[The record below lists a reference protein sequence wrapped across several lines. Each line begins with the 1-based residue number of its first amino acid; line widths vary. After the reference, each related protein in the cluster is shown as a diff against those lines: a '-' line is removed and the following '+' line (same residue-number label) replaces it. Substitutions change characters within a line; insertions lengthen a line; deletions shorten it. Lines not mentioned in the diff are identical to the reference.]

1 MSKKILL
8 GLLVLQV
15 FGVTMHAQEVAWDYF
30 YKNYYEYSK
39 AYGIT
44 TAVSATFDKYL
55 TAGQFQERQED
66 RLLNRQST
74 LKCTYSVN
82 TRPDYMSP
90 KWDIISVTEHALNY
104 TDEIIS
110 SVSQTF
116 TNPFS
121 PSGSTRKDKIYLV
134 ALPLK
139 SGTRSWTENQN
150 GTKYNC
156 SSEWAYLKDSFS
168 YLGKVIKIT
177 KTASSNGLN
186 VVESFYWGKGY
197 GLLWQTVKTDSE
209 RTIMKRDDF
218 GTFSEITHEEY
229 TSTIAWRVFY
239 QNREGVTKSI
249 LETSPTTYSELEN
262 ELSKYVVRL
271 HPEKFIYHT
280 GPSKEAN
287 GTDIWYWEKSR
298 SEWPS
303 MQLKYTST
311 VHVSGGVI
319 EPGGC
324 GEIST
329 SSKHVRIKGSRDAR
343 DSNKENPPYHWA
355 YDRLHKC
362 IANGSYVIPNEVEPI
377 SNKTYYYATEDEIT
391 VEESIDCFNLKIK
404 KAKGEYK
411 LIKGDQD
418 IWSLCR
424 QSLDLDSLFAES
436 GKNTPLSVLLE
447 RTPLDSL
454 FAESGKNTIIIKIL
468 RFTCNGH
475 TMYSLLKQAKV
486 SARDPENVS
495 CELERIKL

>member
-1 MSKKILL
+1 MNKKNLL
-8 GLLVLQV
+8 ILLVLQV
-15 FGVTMHAQEVAWDYF
+15 FGVTTHAQEVAYDYF
-30 YKNYYEYSK
+30 YKNYYEYSRP
-39 AYGIT
+39 YGVT
-44 TAVSATFDKYL
+44 TAVLATFDKYL
-55 TAGQFQERQED
+55 TAGQSQEKQED
-66 RLLNRQST
+66 RLIDRQST
-74 LKCTYSVN
+74 LRCTYSVN

-90 KWDIISVTEHALNY
+90 KWDIISITDYSLSY
-104 TDEIIS
+104 TDAIIS
-110 SVSQTF
+110 SESQTF
-116 TNPFS
+116 TNAFF

-134 ALPLK
+134 ALPLD
-139 SGTRSWTENQN
+139 SGVRTWTENQN

-156 SSEWAYLKDSFS
+156 TSEWAYLKDSFS
-168 YLGKVIKIT
+168 YLAKVIKIT
-177 KTASSNGLN
+177 KTTSSNGQN
-186 VVESFYWGKGY
+186 IVESFYWGKGY

-218 GTFSEITHEEY
+218 GTFSVITPEEY
-229 TSTIAWRVFY
+229 TSTISWSSFY
-239 QNREGVTKSI
+239 KAREGVTKSI
-249 LETSPTTYSELEN
+249 HEVSPDTYSELVD

-271 HPEKFIYHT
+271 HPKQFIYHT
-280 GPSKEAN
+280 GHSKASN
-287 GTDIWYWEKSR
+287 GTDIWYWEKSK

-329 SSKHVRIKGSRDAR
+329 SSKHVRLKSSSWDVQ

-355 YDRLHKC
+355 YDRLHNC

-377 SNKTYYYATEDEIT
+377 SNKAYYYATEDEIT

-411 LIKGDQD
+411 LTKGDQD
-418 IWSLCR
+418 IWTICN
-424 QSLDLDSLFAES
+424 QALDLNGLFAES
-436 GKNTPLSVLLE
+436 GE
-447 RTPLDSL
+447 
-454 FAESGKNTIIIKIL
+454 NTITIKIL

-495 CELERIKL
+495 CELERIKI